1 MPDAYTIDI
10 NHAPSAEEQAAAQN
24 GWLWAYN
31 VAQTGDDAYTP
42 LVISL
47 RDDKGNVVGGL
58 IGSYLWGWLKIESF
72 SMEPSLRGRGFGTRL
87 LLAAENDARGRGC
100 LNIWVDTYSFQ
111 ARPFYERFGYEVFGE
126 LGDYPPGHTL
136 YFMRKRLE
144 STPK

>member
-1 MPDAYTIDI
+1 MSDTYTIDV

-31 VAQTGDDAYTP
+31 VSQTGDDRYTP

-47 RDDKGNVVGGL
+47 RDGSGSVVGGL
-58 IGSYLWGWLKIESF
+58 VGGYLWGWLKIESF
-72 SMEPSLRGRGFGTRL
+72 SVEASLRGRGLGTKL
-87 LLAAENDARGRGC
+87 LLAAEADAREQGYQ
-100 LNIWVDTYSFQ
+100 NIWLDTYSFQ
-111 ARPFYERFGYEVFGE
+111 ARPFYERFGYEVFAE

-144 STPK
+144 P

>member
-47 RDDKGNVVGGL
+47 RDDKENVVGGL

-72 SMEPSLRGRGFGTRL
+72 SMESSLRGRGFGTRL

-111 ARPFYERFGYEVFGE
+111 ARPFYERFGYEVFGK
-126 LGDYPPGHTL
+126 LGDYPLGHKL

-144 STPK
+144 PTPK